1 MGDIRF
7 EEEMLKII
15 GNYVF
20 LLWEVFIYIKLCWNM
35 VNNSWFVN
43 IYIIFKVLMFLFI
56 YFYLFDYVMGEMFGY
71 E

>member
-20 LLWEVFIYIKLCWNM
+20 LVWEVFIYIKLCLNM